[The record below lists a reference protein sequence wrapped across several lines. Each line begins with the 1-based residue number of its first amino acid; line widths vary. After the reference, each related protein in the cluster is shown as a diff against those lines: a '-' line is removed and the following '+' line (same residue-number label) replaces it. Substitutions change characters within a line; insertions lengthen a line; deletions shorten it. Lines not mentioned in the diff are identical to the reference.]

1 MTRKCADLGERQLV
15 RKITEVLGIVEKD
28 DCAVLDAGDRYLV
41 WTTDM
46 LHRETDFPPAATP
59 WQMGWM
65 TAAVNLSDLAAMGA
79 EPLGLLMAVG
89 VPPDA
94 EIGFL
99 DELFS
104 GLRDCARRYGTEIL
118 GGDLDSHRE
127 LTLAGSAL
135 GRVEKDLIL
144 RRRGARPG
152 DLVCTTGSLGSAGA
166 GLRQV
171 LDQGLAKTE
180 LAKRLLEPVP
190 RLVEGRALARSGAVT
205 AMMDNSDGLALS
217 LSDLAEASGL
227 GFVIREDQI
236 PVSAE
241 VEEEAGAREDVI
253 DLVLHAGGDFE
264 LLFSVRPD
272 GIEAARGACDLTV
285 IGVAVEEGI
294 WIESGDV
301 RRPLRP
307 KGYEHFRP

>member
-15 RKITEVLGIVEKD
+15 RKITKILGITEKD

-79 EPLGLLMAVG
+79 EPLGLLVAVG

-127 LTLAGSAL
+127 LTLTGSAL
-135 GRVEKDLIL
+135 GQVEKDLIL
-144 RRRGARPG
+144 RRRGAHPG

-227 GFVIREDQI
+227 GFVVREDLI

-241 VEEEAGAREDVI
+241 VEEAAKTGEDMI
-253 DLVLHAGGDFE
+253 GLVLHAGGDFE

-272 GIEAARGACDLTV
+272 GIEAAREACDLTV
-285 IGVAVEEGI
+285 IGVAVEEGV
-294 WIESGDV
+294 WIESGGIM
-301 RRPLRP
+301 RPLLP

>member
-15 RKITEVLGIVEKD
+15 RNITEILGIAEKD

-46 LHRETDFPPAATP
+46 LHRETDFPPAAMP

-104 GLRDCARRYGTEIL
+104 GLRDCARKYGTEIL

-127 LTLAGSAL
+127 LTLTGSAL

-171 LDQGLAKTE
+171 LDQGLAKTK

-190 RLVEGRALARSGAVT
+190 RLVEGQALARSGAVT

-241 VEEEAGAREDVI
+241 VEEEAETKKDMI

-264 LLFSVRPD
+264 LLFSVRPK
-272 GIEAARGACDLTV
+272 GIEAAREACDLTV
-285 IGVAVEEGI
+285 IGVAVEKGV
-294 WIESGDV
+294 WIESGGV
-301 RRPLRP
+301 RRPLLPR
-307 KGYEHFRP
+307 GYEHFRP